1 NAGAMTT
8 PGGRRGAVTLPNGNV
23 LVMGGDAGIV
33 PGTYPYTEI
42 FELNTGTWSL
52 VDLMNEPRSFFAAV
66 LLNNNK
72 VLAIGGARS
81 KTAELYD
88 PGVSN
93 PSPMLSGVTPNTVS
107 AGSGSTGVQLFGSNF
122 LPNSIAS
129 QEDSRL
135 VTTYL
140 SSTTLLAYL
149 PSSSLAVPPP
159 LPLIVPN

>member
-1 NAGAMTT
+1 
-8 PGGRRGAVTLPNGNV
+8 
-23 LVMGGDAGIV
+23 
-33 PGTYPYTEI
+33 
-42 FELNTGTWSL
+42 
-52 VDLMNEPRSFFAAV
+52 V

-72 VLAIGGARS
+72 VLAIGGAPGG

-107 AGSGSTGVQLFGSNF
+107 AGSGSTGVQLSGSNF

-129 QEDSRL
+129 QGDSRL

-140 SSTTLLAYL
+140 SSPKLLAYL
-149 PSSSLAVPPP
+149 PSSSLAVPTALAINVTNPSP
-159 LPLIVPN
+159 GV

>member
-8 PGGRRGAVTLPNGNV
+8 PGGRRAAVTLPNGNV

-33 PGTYPYTEI
+33 SGTYPYTEI

-52 VDLMNEPRSFFAAV
+52 WDLMNESRSRFVAV

-93 PSPMLSGVTPNTVS
+93 PSPMLSGVTPNTVP
-107 AGSGSTGVQLFGSNF
+107 AGSGCTGGQLCRSNL
-122 LPNSIAS
+122 LPNCHAS
-129 QEDSRL
+129 QGDLRTATS
-135 VTTYL
+135 Y
-140 SSTTLLAYL
+140 STA
-149 PSSSLAVPPP
+149 
-159 LPLIVPN
+159 